1 MKSRFNVESDANKL
15 LDMIYAPMYTKTLFA
30 AIELDIFSELKTA
43 KLHNEVA
50 KKLELHSDNTKF
62 LLNGLVAMELLEKEE
77 GLYKNTP
84 LANKYLL
91 RDSEWFI
98 GDHLMVYHNGA
109 GFEDTDLVKLVK
121 DGPNGQAEGK
131 EGLEAYAIFGDWAEL
146 MKTQQRGGR
155 AKELSN
161 LVSALP
167 EFGGFKK
174 MLDLGGG
181 PGLICLSIVNKH
193 PELKAA
199 IFDTAEV
206 GKVAMESV
214 KEYGLENR
222 VEVLTGD
229 YMKDS
234 IGSDYDFILAI
245 GTLNFVKHEMD
256 EVIRKIYNALRP
268 NGVFMCISDGLTC
281 EDTSPKNMVISWLPS
296 VLKGFDFQLRQGEVS
311 DAALRN
317 GFRSVYKQTI
327 SMLTGDMDV
336 DIARK

>member
-1 MKSRFNVESDANKL
+1 MKSQFNMESGVNML

-43 KLHNEVA
+43 KLHHDVA

-62 LLNGLVAMELLEKEE
+62 LLNALVAMELLEKEE
-77 GLYKNTP
+77 GLYKNTA

-98 GDHLMVYHNGA
+98 GDHLKVYHNGA
-109 GFEDTDLVKLVK
+109 GFEETDLVKLVK

-167 EFGGFKK
+167 EFSSFKK

-181 PGLICLSIVNKH
+181 PGLICLAIVNKH

-245 GTLNFVKHEMD
+245 GTLNFVKHD
-256 EVIRKIYNALRP
+256 LDGVVRKIYDALRP